1 MWSSPHIYLVSVY
14 KWTGTIKWGRSSANC
29 SILNQNTM
37 MTIRYATVSAALC
50 CILLSSG
57 CAYDKKRVVTPG
69 NMAVAPQQLKTTENM
84 GPQIV
89 HQPGLVLIDGGPQYR
104 DYGSETDFLQNTGV
118 KGGLPEMQYVK
129 DRIFEYGR
137 KLDRWKEL
145 DDQAVVMD
153 LDEAASEEMV
163 RCFRDLQKVLNGYNH
178 IHEVLL
184 RQDFMDTEE
193 SISASD
199 ALSLEQQDIAFLE
212 SSCGRLL
219 KGNDETGAGWEQR
232 EEQADLP
239 QIETLIE
246 RHAGSSE
253 FEEVVQVWQQIPA
266 QQLDRIH
273 LNTRISYGNAL
284 MALHQEKEAAK
295 VYQEI
300 VDLMFTSDNQRTDIL
315 SLRRILADLYT
326 AGGDYTKAEDQ
337 YTQISKDYSD
347 LAKIEDW
354 ATLQLSIL
362 ERSEMG
368 SPELKE
374 YSSLLRNYL
383 GYSAQRDGYKL
394 IWQTDT
400 FLADYPYSP
409 VSSNVDLIKTSTL
422 ARADKWLQDFLDE
435 VDVMASE
442 EKFQE
447 ALLKLET
454 MPEDILSGE
463 KMIEI
468 RKKRDDL
475 TLAEAVSREKKLIE
489 KVQAQQRLWNDALLL
504 VDKGEFD
511 QSIELLTT
519 MLDTDYAVK
528 AEAKIAEVSLL
539 AARAERRKAADLF
552 IRFTKTTDIESR
564 KKLLV
569 ESRRRLV
576 DILIKY
582 PDVGIS
588 EKVMGNIKRVEKE
601 MNAIDPLLISQSEL
615 VGGEETA
622 PIQDAFSL
630 EDEMAPAPLSP
641 LPDGGMEGVDGTM
654 RQEQMLESGAR

>member
-1 MWSSPHIYLVSVY
+1 
-14 KWTGTIKWGRSSANC
+14 
-29 SILNQNTM
+29 
-37 MTIRYATVSAALC
+37 
-50 CILLSSG
+50 
-57 CAYDKKRVVTPG
+57 
-69 NMAVAPQQLKTTENM
+69 MASQQLETTEDI

-89 HQPGLVLIDGGPQYR
+89 HQPSPVLIDGEPQYG
-104 DYGSETDFLQNTGV
+104 DSGGETDFLRKSGV

-145 DDQAVVMD
+145 DDQAVVLD

-163 RCFRDLQKVLNGYNH
+163 RCFRDLQKVLNGYNRV
-178 IHEVLL
+178 HEALL

-193 SISASD
+193 TVTGSE

-219 KGNDETGAGWEQR
+219 KGTAETGAGWEQR

-246 RHAGSSE
+246 RYAGSDE

-266 QQLDRIH
+266 QQLDRVH

-284 MALHQEKEAAK
+284 MALQQENEAAK

-300 VDLMFTSDNQRTDIL
+300 VDQMSASDDQRTDIL
-315 SLRRILADLYT
+315 SLRKILADLYT
-326 AGGDYTKAEDQ
+326 AGGDYKQAEDQ
-337 YTQISKDYSD
+337 YNQISQDYSD

-362 ERSEMG
+362 ERSEIG

-374 YSSLLRNYL
+374 YSALLRNYL
-383 GYSAQRDGYKL
+383 GYSAQRDGYKP
-394 IWQTDT
+394 IWQTDK

-409 VSSNVDLIKTSTL
+409 VASNVDIIKTSTL
-422 ARADKWLQDFLDE
+422 ARADKWLQDFFNE
-435 VDVMASE
+435 VDAMAAE

-489 KVQAQQRLWNDALLL
+489 KIQAQQRLWNDALLL

-511 QSIELLTT
+511 QSIELLTS
-519 MLDTDYAVK
+519 MLGTDYAEK

-564 KKLLV
+564 KKLLI

-601 MNAIDPLLISQSEL
+601 MNTIDPLLISQSEL
-615 VGGEETA
+615 VGAEESE
-622 PIQDAFSL
+622 PVVQDAFDL
-630 EDEMAPAPLSP
+630 QDEMAPVSP
-641 LPDGGMEGVDGTM
+641 QPVDGM
-654 RQEQMLESGAR
+654 GQEQVLETEIGQ

>member
-1 MWSSPHIYLVSVY
+1 M
-14 KWTGTIKWGRSSANC
+14 N
-29 SILNQNTM
+29 
-37 MTIRYATVSAALC
+37 IRYATVSVALC
-50 CILLSSG
+50 YSLLSSG
-57 CAYDKKRVVTPG
+57 CVYDKKRVVAPG
-69 NMAVAPQQLKTTENM
+69 GMAQAPQQLETTEDI
-84 GPQIV
+84 GPQVIY
-89 HQPGLVLIDGGPQYR
+89 QPGPVVMGDQVQPKNSPTEMNLFKD
-104 DYGSETDFLQNTGV
+104 SGV
-118 KGGLPEMQYVK
+118 KDGLPEMQYVK

-153 LDEAASEEMV
+153 LDEKASEEMV
-163 RCFRDLQKVLNGYNH
+163 RCFRDLQKVLNGYNRV
-178 IHEVLL
+178 HEALL
-184 RQDFMDTEE
+184 RQDFMDTE
-193 SISASD
+193 D
-199 ALSLEQQDIAFLE
+199 ALSAPEVMSLEQQDISFLE

-219 KGNDETGAGWEQR
+219 KGTDDKGAGWAER
-232 EEQADLP
+232 GEQADLP

-246 RHAGSSE
+246 RYAGSEE
-253 FEEVVQVWQQIPA
+253 FEEIVQVWQQIPA
-266 QQLDRIH
+266 KQLDRIH

-284 MALHQEKEAAK
+284 MALHQEDAAAK

-300 VDLMFTSDNQRTDIL
+300 VDLMLASDDQRTDIL
-315 SLRRILADLYT
+315 SLRKVLADLYT
-326 AGGDYTKAEDQ
+326 AAGDYPKAEDQ
-337 YTQISKDYSD
+337 YNQISKDYGD
-347 LAKIEDW
+347 LAQIEDW

-362 ERSEMG
+362 ERSELG

-374 YSSLLRNYL
+374 YSSLLRNFL

-394 IWQTDT
+394 IWQTDA
-400 FLADYPYSP
+400 FLKEYPYSP
-409 VSSNVDLIKTSTL
+409 VSSNVDIIKSATL
-422 ARADKWLQDFLDE
+422 AKADKWLQGFLDD
-435 VDVMASE
+435 VDALAAD

-468 RKKRDDL
+468 RKKRDDV

-504 VDKGEFD
+504 IDKSEFD
-511 QSIELLTT
+511 QSIEILTK
-519 MLDTDYAVK
+519 MLDTDYAEK

-552 IRFTKTTDIESR
+552 IRFTKTTDVESK

-615 VGGEETA
+615 VGDDKEQ
-622 PIQDAFSL
+622 PVLPDAFSL
-630 EDEMAPAPLSP
+630 EDETGTAPKTGKKL
-641 LPDGGMEGVDGTM
+641 
-654 RQEQMLESGAR
+654 QEQNSEPEIK